1 MLNIQTTSSRHPII
15 ILLAVEKL
23 RQHMLHEVQS
33 ELTQD
38 HVVSITI
45 QRGESQN
52 S

>member
-1 MLNIQTTSSRHPII
+1 MLNIQTTLSRHPNII
-15 ILLAVEKL
+15 SLTVEKL

-38 HVVSITI
+38 HVVSII
-45 QRGESQN
+45 LQRGESQN